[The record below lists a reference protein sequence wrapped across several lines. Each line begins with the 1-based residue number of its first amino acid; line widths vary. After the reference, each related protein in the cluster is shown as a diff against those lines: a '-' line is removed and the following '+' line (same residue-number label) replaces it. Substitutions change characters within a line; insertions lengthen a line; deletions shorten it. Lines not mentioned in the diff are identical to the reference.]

1 MPFQS
6 PIASRSAFVAFWAA
20 CATVGVLSLTPVDR
34 LPPQIFD
41 IWDKAQHA
49 AGFAGLAFLGRLA
62 YPRRMPGLLAGLLL
76 YGALIEVAQAAT
88 GWRHGDVND
97 WLADA
102 VGVLMGTAMFHV
114 LFPMTQRQEGDAQ

>member
-6 PIASRSAFVAFWAA
+6 LIASRFALAAFWAA
-20 CATVGVLSLTPVDR
+20 CATVGVLSLTPVER

-49 AGFAGLAFLGRLA
+49 AGFAGLALLGRLA
-62 YPRRMPGLLAGLLL
+62 YPRLMSGLLTGLLL

-102 VGVLMGTAMFHV
+102 VGILIGVT
-114 LFPMTQRQEGDAQ
+114 LFRLLLPAISRKAGNAQ